1 MPRLSAFANFK
12 PVTFMHARPHA
23 CEAPTGSLISPLLPG
38 AYFHDANAI
47 AVAGSQTTALD
58 HFLQALRHTPRWVDT
73 LMVLRN
79 RVVSLLGLKDLGALS
94 RLDPAKPGSAYAV
107 GERVG
112 IFTLIKNTPDEAL
125 LGDQDKHLDVTLSV
139 HRAADPAGGP
149 STVTVTTVVHVHNL
163 LGKIYML
170 PVTPMHR
177 IIGPAVLKAIG
188 KPEGA

>member
-1 MPRLSAFANFK
+1 
-12 PVTFMHARPHA
+12 MHAKPYA
-23 CEAPTGSLISPLLPG
+23 CEPPTGSLISPLLPG

-47 AVAGSQTTALD
+47 AAVGPQRTALD

-94 RLDPAKPGSAYAV
+94 RLDPAKPASAYAV

-112 IFTLIKNTPDEAL
+112 IFTLIKNTPDEVL

-139 HRAADPAGGP
+139 HRAVDPAAGAA
-149 STVTVTTVVHVHNL
+149 TVTVTTVVHVHNL

-188 KPEGA
+188 KPEGP

>member
-1 MPRLSAFANFK
+1 MY
-12 PVTFMHARPHA
+12 TRPYA
-23 CEAPTGSLISPLLPG
+23 CEAPSDSLISPLLPG
-38 AYFHDANAI
+38 AYFHDATAI
-47 AVAGSQTTALD
+47 AVAGSQATALD
-58 HFLQALRHTPRWVDT
+58 HFLQALRHTPQWVDT

-94 RLDPAKPGSAYAV
+94 HLDPAKPGSAYVV

-112 IFTLIKNTPDEAL
+112 IFTLIRNTPDEAL

-139 HRAADPAGGP
+139 HRAAHPAG
-149 STVTVTTVVHVHNL
+149 SQATVTVTTVVHVHNL
-163 LGKIYML
+163 LGRIYML

-188 KPEGA
+188 KPELR

>member
-1 MPRLSAFANFK
+1 MPPMPST
-12 PVTFMHARPHA
+12 PYA
-23 CEAPTGSLISPLLPG
+23 CEAPVGSLIHPLLPG

-47 AVAGSQTTALD
+47 TVAHSQPCALD

-94 RLDPAKPGSAYAV
+94 RLDPAKPASAYAV

-112 IFTLIKNTPDEAL
+112 IFTLIRNTPDEAL

-139 HRAADPAGGP
+139 HRATDPAGGQA
-149 STVTVTTVVHVHNL
+149 TVTVTTVVHVHNL

-170 PVTPMHR
+170 PVAPMHR

>member
-1 MPRLSAFANFK
+1 M
-12 PVTFMHARPHA
+12 ARPYA
-23 CEAPTGSLISPLLPG
+23 CEVPAGSLIGSLLPG
-38 AYFHDANAI
+38 AYFHDANA
-47 AVAGSQTTALD
+47 TALD

-112 IFTLIKNTPDEAL
+112 IFTLIKNTPDEVL

-139 HRAADPAGGP
+139 HRAASPADGQV
-149 STVTVTTVVHVHNL
+149 TVTVTTVVHVHNW
-163 LGKIYML
+163 LGRIYML

-188 KPEGA
+188 KPEAA